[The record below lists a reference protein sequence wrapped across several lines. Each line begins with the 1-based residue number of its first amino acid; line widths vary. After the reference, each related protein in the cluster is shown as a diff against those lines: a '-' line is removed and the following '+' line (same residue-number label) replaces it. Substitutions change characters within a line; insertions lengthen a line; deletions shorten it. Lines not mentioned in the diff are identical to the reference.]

1 MLNIV
6 PIEPVD
12 YLIIGHITQ
21 DLTPNGPILGG
32 TASYSALTAK
42 ALGLRVGII
51 TAFNVEKLGR
61 PAELEGVALSI
72 VPSEETTTFENIY
85 TPGGRIQYLHHRA
98 SELHAS
104 HIPETWR
111 NTPIVHMGPLANEID
126 PSLARAFPD
135 SMVGLTPQGWLREW
149 DASGRVRLGEWP
161 EARYVLEKANAA
173 VLSVEDVQGDEN
185 RIEEMSSSIRILVV
199 TEGAAGCRVYW
210 NGDLRRFRAPA
221 TQEVDPVGAGDI
233 FAAAFFYRLANTRD
247 PWEAARFANQIA
259 SRSVTRRGLLGV
271 PTPEEVE
278 ASLVEVIRGQ

>member
-1 MLNIV
+1 MLNRTV
-6 PIEPVD
+6 IEPID
-12 YLIIGHITQ
+12 YLVIGHITQ
-21 DLTPNGPILGG
+21 DLTPNGPLLGG
-32 TASYSALTAK
+32 TASYSSLTAK
-42 ALGLRVGII
+42 ALGLRVGIV
-51 TAFNVEKLGR
+51 TAYNTEKLGM
-61 PAELEGVALSI
+61 PPELEGITLSV

-98 SELHAS
+98 AELNAS

-111 NTPIVHMGPLANEID
+111 NTPIVHMGPLDNEID
-126 PSLARAFPD
+126 PGLVRFFSESL
-135 SMVGLTPQGWLREW
+135 VGLTPQGWLREW
-149 DASGRVRLGEWP
+149 DDKGRVRLGEWP
-161 EARYVLEKANAA
+161 EARYVLEKASAA
-173 VLSVEDVQGDEN
+173 VISIEDVQGDES
-185 RIEEMSSSIRILVV
+185 RIDEMLGSIRILVV

-259 SRSVTRRGLLGV
+259 SKSVTRRGILGV

-278 ASLVEVIRGQ
+278 AALVEVIRGG